1 MPDKNQADLEEA
13 LHKPNDTTNISNDS
27 NHNKPVFSKKFD
39 KRVTFLNE
47 LQFVRIFDPIHIP
60 SYLIEQLKDRVFE
73 VEQFYQYQKLFC
85 LLQTA
90 EGPKLNP
97 TNLLYVLINEK
108 LKQVKGFLWMA
119 IDLLTNSLIVNNFSM
134 DKQYWHK
141 GESISLLE
149 NKAKK
154 VMKELSLKRIVWI
167 TKTPKFC
174 EARGFKRSKDTVM
187 IYEE

>member
-1 MPDKNQADLEEA
+1 MQDKSLVDIVIEDHQDKENIAANDENQGVVTPKKSEKRSPSL
-13 LHKPNDTTNISNDS
+13 ND
-27 NHNKPVFSKKFD
+27 
-39 KRVTFLNE
+39 
-47 LQFVRIFDPIHIP
+47 LQFIRIFDPIHIP
-60 SYLIEQLKDRVFE
+60 SYLVEQLKDRVFE
-73 VEQFYQYQKLFC
+73 VDKFYDYQKMFC
-85 LLQTA
+85 VLQTSQ
-90 EGPKLNP
+90 GTQLNP

-134 DKQYWHK
+134 DKEYWHK
-141 GESISLLE
+141 GEATFLLE
-149 NKAKK
+149 TKAKK
-154 VMKELSLKRIVWI
+154 VMKDLSLKRIVWI